1 MCLHW
6 QKNWGSKIYP
16 DILQH
21 VVCSLLQAVMAERTA
36 ACLVPGRIYSSQN
49 LHLSLLSW
57 FSWALCFLRGASPSF
72 SFLPFLNCSLHC
84 NHDLSQ
90 KGGKNK
96 SISTT
101 TELLL
106 TKKAHGFG
114 FLHKKLWYYG
124 RNISFTKGE
133 PQRHSKSSTKMW
145 KLQS

>member
-6 QKNWGSKIYP
+6 LKNLGSKIYP

-21 VVCSLLQAVMAERTA
+21 VVCSLLKAVMAERTVVS
-36 ACLVPGRIYSSQN
+36 LVPGRIYSFQN
-49 LHLSLLSW
+49 LHLGLLSW
-57 FSWALCFLRGASPSF
+57 FSWALRFLRGASPSF
-72 SFLPFLNCSLHC
+72 SFLPFLNCSLHYD
-84 NHDLSQ
+84 HDLSQ

-96 SISTT
+96 SLSIT

-106 TKKAHGFG
+106 TKKVYDFD

-133 PQRHSKSSTKMW
+133 PQHN
-145 KLQS
+145 